1 MEIETH
7 CCVGKGV
14 EYLKME
20 TNTSRRAF
28 VAAAATASSYQR
40 ILGANERP
48 VIGVIGNGGRGQY
61 LMREAK
67 KSLDIEI
74 AAVCDIYDAR
84 RDKAAEIAANP
95 NVKKFGDHRQVLAMN
110 DIDAV
115 IVATPDHWHGPIAVD
130 ACKAGKDVYIE
141 KPMVHTPKDGQAIV
155 RAARDN
161 KRIIQVGMQGR
172 GMGQNIEARQKY
184 VEGGIMGKVGMART
198 WYTSNRGYIQEA
210 PEGMAQKPAG
220 LDWERWIGPGPK
232 VSWNPNIYFSPYKW
246 LHYDGGMIMGIAIH
260 VLDSAHHWLSLRK
273 PLSAMAGGGTYF
285 YKDGRDTP
293 DVVTFILDYPQEV
306 TVTFT
311 AECLTAPGVKTSAGV
326 ELRGTG
332 GTLWAE
338 RYVEDIGYIYTPND
352 KFSKQPPARVPAAN
366 VNAENILKNW
376 LECIRDRKKPVANEE
391 EGYYTAVACFMA
403 ARAFRTKS
411 RVLWNKSWDLPA

>member
-1 MEIETH
+1 
-7 CCVGKGV
+7 
-14 EYLKME
+14 LKA
-20 TNTSRRAF
+20 S
-28 VAAAATASSYQR
+28 AALSTAASPGR
-40 ILGANERP
+40 VLGANDRIRIA
-48 VIGVIGNGGRGQY
+48 VIGTGGRGQW
-61 LMREAK
+61 LMKALNK
-67 KSLDIEI
+67 I
-74 AAVCDIYDAR
+74 APGDMQLVAVCDVYDVR
-84 RDKAAEIAANP
+84 RAEAVKIAGEAAEQYADY
-95 NVKKFGDHRQVLAMN
+95 KQVLTRK
-110 DIDAV
+110 DVDAV
-115 IVATPDHWHGPIAVD
+115 IVATPDHWHASVAVD
-130 ACKAGKDVYIE
+130 ALNAGKDVYVE
-141 KPMVHTPKDGQAIV
+141 KPMVHYPKDGLAIV
-155 RAARDN
+155 KAARAN
-161 KRIIQVGMQGR
+161 KRIVQVGMQGR
-172 GMGQNIEARQKY
+172 GLPHFVEAKQKY
-184 VEGGIMGKVGMART
+184 IDTGVIGKVGLART
-198 WYTSNRGYIQEA
+198 WYTSNTGYVKTA
-210 PEGMAQKPAG
+210 PPGFEKKPEG
-220 LDWERWIGPGPK
+220 LDWERWLGPGPK
-232 VSWNPNIYFSPYKW
+232 VPWNPEIYFSPYKW

-338 RYVEDIGYIYTPND
+338 RYVQDTGYIYTPND
-352 KFSKQPPARVPAAN
+352 KFSKEPPARVPAAN
-366 VNAENILKNW
+366 ANAENILKNW

-411 RVLWNKSWDLPA
+411 RVVWNRSWDLPA